1 MDWQTITILIV
12 AALLLL
18 VWLPALAFS
27 IRRVLKKKSDKT
39 Q

>member
-1 MDWQTITILIV
+1 MDWQTIVIIAV

-27 IRRVLKKKSDKT
+27 IRRVLKKKSDKK